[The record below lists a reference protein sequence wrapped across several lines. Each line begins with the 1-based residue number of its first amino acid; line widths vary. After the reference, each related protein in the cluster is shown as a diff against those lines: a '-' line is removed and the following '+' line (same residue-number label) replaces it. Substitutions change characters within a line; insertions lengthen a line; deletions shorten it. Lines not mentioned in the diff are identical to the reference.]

1 VSVEDCMDQNF
12 SVFPS
17 LAWRPLGPIQP
28 KHKV

>member
-1 VSVEDCMDQNF
+1 MDQNF

-17 LAWRPLGPIQP
+17 LAWSPLGPIQP